1 MPEELASTRATGG
14 KNKDQDQD
22 PRHWGCNQLLPR
34 VETDSPHPT
43 ELRWNL
49 PTTSKE
55 RCFPY
60 PDLDRIKT
68 LKHVYTDVLSLP
80 GSLHGTLTSVGG
92 VNQSVL
98 TPYIWGPW
106 VVSPLRSRLARRP
119 TRRAGTDTSS
129 TTTEGSLQ
137 TARPS
142 LTQGR
147 APAHCPQ
154 PGAQRRM
161 RRGAAGGGGGADA
174 QIPYLRLRRTGRGAD
189 RVPGAVLSGGPRL
202 PWCSASAAQAQAPT
216 TPMLTA
222 AGTPPPPRASTAA
235 VRTRCRSCPS
245 PGGCAPS
252 TARTPPAC
260 TPPVAR
266 LAPPARPAPSTTT
279 STCTSGRAGS
289 TASSASCCTSAAA
302 SSRPRCGARWPPSSA
317 CSTWASA
324 SYCASSSSCRRCC
337 CCWAAGAWTSASS
350 TSCWS
355 TAST

>member
-14 KNKDQDQD
+14 KNNDQDQD

-43 ELRWNL
+43 ELRCYL

-68 LKHVYTDVLSLP
+68 LKHVYTDILSLP

-174 QIPYLRLRRTGRGAD
+174 QIPYLRMRRTGRGAD
-189 RVPGAVLSGGPRL
+189 RVPGAVLSGGTSR
-202 PWCSASAAQAQAPT
+202 AAR
-216 TPMLTA
+216 
-222 AGTPPPPRASTAA
+222 RAHTH
-235 VRTRCRSCPS
+235 
-245 PGGCAPS
+245 
-252 TARTPPAC
+252 ARTH
-260 TPPVAR
+260 AR
-266 LAPPARPAPSTTT
+266 
-279 STCTSGRAGS
+279 SGGKR
-289 TASSASCCTSAAA
+289 
-302 SSRPRCGARWPPSSA
+302 RVPGARGRRRKGGREALSVSA
-317 CSTWASA
+317 GRSGGG
-324 SYCASSSSCRRCC
+324 
-337 CCWAAGAWTSASS
+337 AAGAV
-350 TSCWS
+350 
-355 TAST
+355 

>member
-14 KNKDQDQD
+14 KNNDQDQD

-68 LKHVYTDVLSLP
+68 LKHVYTDILSLP

-161 RRGAAGGGGGADA
+161 RRGAAGGGGAPMRRSPICACAGRAEA
-174 QIPYLRLRRTGRGAD
+174 QTGYLGRCC
-189 RVPGAVLSGGPRL
+189 PGAPASPGAQPR
-202 PWCSASAAQAQAPT
+202 
-216 TPMLTA
+216 
-222 AGTPPPPRASTAA
+222 PPRP
-235 VRTRCRSCPS
+235 R
-245 PGGCAPS
+245 
-252 TARTPPAC
+252 
-260 TPPVAR
+260 
-266 LAPPARPAPSTTT
+266 
-279 STCTSGRAGS
+279 
-289 TASSASCCTSAAA
+289 
-302 SSRPRCGARWPPSSA
+302 RPRRLC
-317 CSTWASA
+317 
-324 SYCASSSSCRRCC
+324 
-337 CCWAAGAWTSASS
+337 
-350 TSCWS
+350 
-355 TAST
+355 